1 MIKLQMN
8 KQLVKQ
14 VAKVIG
20 KKLAKHELSIVYA
33 ARLPCATDSSVIAH
47 AFTWRK
53 TPQGARFWVD
63 IRRGRWPYSYE
74 RGERR

>member
-14 VAKVIG
+14 VAEVIG

-33 ARLPCATDSSVIAH
+33 GDWFTNSHATCVLN
-47 AFTWRK
+47 AFPWGE
-53 TPQGARFWVD
+53 TPQGEGFWFD
-63 IRRGRWPYSYE
+63 INLGKWPYNYK
-74 RGERR
+74 RGK